1 MLPLGRVIGR
11 SADHMTTVVSW
22 YAHGRL
28 LSMPRVVDAEQ
39 RRRELVD
46 LTAREIARM
55 GLERVTLREVARAG
69 GWSTGI
75 VSHYFHDKR
84 DLLLAT
90 FRSRAQQAGLAVR
103 QLLEAGTAPLDAFV
117 EAVLPLDEERLLNWQ
132 VWLAFW
138 GSAIGDDEL
147 SAAQQERHDSFQCDL
162 TNALE
167 VERLAGRLRA
177 DIDPEHE
184 ALRMI
189 MVLDG
194 IALQVV
200 FSPERWPEHAQ
211 RRMVD
216 EHLAGLRP

>member
-1 MLPLGRVIGR
+1 
-11 SADHMTTVVSW
+11 
-22 YAHGRL
+22 
-28 LSMPRVVDAEQ
+28 MPRVVDAEQ

-46 LTAREIARM
+46 LTARHIARI

-90 FRSRAQQAGLAVR
+90 FRSRAHHAGLAVR
-103 QLLEAGTAPLDAFV
+103 QYLDAGWAPLDAFI

-147 SAAQQERHDSFQCDL
+147 SAAQQERHDSFQHDI
-162 TNALE
+162 TNALD
-167 VERLAGRLRA
+167 VERRAGRLRA
-177 DIDPEHE
+177 DIDVDHE

-216 EHLAGLRP
+216 EHMAGLRP